1 MRTDRSF
8 HRGLHSDPWTPT
20 GRKLGRIR
28 MIVHVLGE
36 KKRKADRG
44 GNQGKEEKI
53 YAKSKAG
60 THTKKQKSMRQGN
73 NDGIDTRKT
82 NEYFV
87 FFRT

>member
-44 GNQGKEEKI
+44 GNQEKEEKI

-60 THTKKQKSMRQGN
+60 THTKETE
-73 NDGIDTRKT
+73 I
-82 NEYFV
+82 NE
-87 FFRT
+87 TGK